1 MTISLDTELKTIESI
16 SPLSETGIVLTG
28 NKKLIKYDG
37 VTNEKLQDVKL
48 GQEAS
53 RITEVMLNN
62 RKSIAMSYK

>member
-1 MTISLDTELKTIESI
+1 MTISLDTKLKTIESI

-28 NKKLIKYDG
+28 NKKLIKCDG
-37 VTNEKLQDVKL
+37 VTSEKLKDVTL

-62 RKSIAMSYK
+62 RKSIAVSYK